1 MVGFPD
7 VSKIKPSMKKVME
20 EKIQEQAEMVR
31 KVVIKADKR
40 CLGREMFEPTFR
52 QK

>member
-20 EKIQEQAEMVR
+20 EEIKEQAEMVR

-40 CLGREMFEPTFR
+40 CLGREMLEPTFR